1 MENWFSRAKGIKQ
14 QMKKYKVFVFIGEA
28 GSGKDLIVSHLALT
42 FPEIFH
48 KMISYTTRPKRSNEI
63 DGEAYHFVTIDK
75 FKQLDMLEQN
85 CFNYW
90 YYGTPVDCLV
100 EDKINIGVLNPSGA
114 IALSQREDL
123 DVTIFRLKVRPQT
136 RLIRQ
141 LSREVEPNIE
151 EIFRRYHT
159 DEKDF
164 EKLYFNY
171 ISFDNNDYAELQ
183 KIIEA
188 VRKIAL
194 DKMG

>member
-42 FPEIFH
+42 FPEIF
-48 KMISYTTRPKRSNEI
+48 
-63 DGEAYHFVTIDK
+63 
-75 FKQLDMLEQN
+75 LDMLEQN
-85 CFNYW
+85 LFNGW

-141 LSREVEPNIE
+141 LSRETEPDIE
-151 EIFRRYHT
+151 EIFRRYHA
-159 DEKDF
+159 DQKDF